1 MTYLT
6 KSCRSLNTCCTITQ
20 ILGSERLNDRDPPQT
35 ETPWTETPLPWTET
49 PLPWTETPLP
59 WTETPLDRDAPPDR
73 DRDSSLWTD
82 RHL

>member
-20 ILGSERLNDRDPPQT
+20 ILGSERLNDTDPPPPQT
-35 ETPWTETPLPWTET
+35 ETPWTETPFPWI
-49 PLPWTETPLP
+49 
-59 WTETPLDRDAPPDR
+59 ETPLDRDAPPDR